1 MLRLFKPTKHNN
13 PIMTVCQAPCS
24 ANGLPVAG
32 FSIRLTGFRVFV
44 VSPFHNDFTA
54 QLPKTWKISRF
65 WQLTLA
71 KTGYFSSSLRPWR
84 RTKARREA
92 RWRHRSQMWQFLCK
106 SLSSTLNLHKH
117 RLRLYF
123 SRNCG
128 YGEGGT
134 RRLGDEVP
142 IAIGSGDGVKGR
154 RGSDS
159 PDSYRGKGRR
169 GEGVKVGRGA

>member
-24 ANGLPVAG
+24 ANGLPVAS

-123 SRNCG
+123 SENCG
-128 YGEGGT
+128 YGEGGMG
-134 RRLGDEVP
+134 RRGDEVP
-142 IAIGSGDGVKGR
+142 IAIGMGDGVKGR
-154 RGSDS
+154 RVV
-159 PDSYRGKGRR
+159 GRR